1 MRIDIDIDDILN
13 DMSGWECQELA
24 DSLYEDGYIPKQ
36 VQVGSD
42 SLLDGAETYLEQEL
56 SNTLMAIWSNRLHL
70 TNSDKEILKTLSR
83 KGSY

>member
-13 DMSGWECQELA
+13 DMSSWECQQLA
-24 DSLYEDGYIPKQ
+24 DNLYEDGYTPKQ
-36 VQVGSD
+36 LQVGSG

>member
-13 DMSGWECQELA
+13 DMSSWECQQLA
-24 DSLYEDGYIPKQ
+24 DNLYEDGYIPKQ

-42 SLLDGAETYLEQEL
+42 SMLAETYLEQEL

-70 TNSDKEILKTLSR
+70 TDSDKEILKTLSR

>member
-13 DMSGWECQELA
+13 DMSSWECQELA

-36 VQVGSD
+36 LQVGSD
-42 SLLDGAETYLEQEL
+42 SLLDRAETYLEQEL

-70 TNSDKEILKTLSR
+70 TDSDKEILKTLSR